1 MYRSTLTYFL
11 YHNYAHFV
19 GLFSYACV
27 SFDVCISHRIRVQR
41 WWCACCSVLQCV
53 AVCCSVLQCVAEVVV
68 CVYQMS
74 RVIVLQCV
82 AVWQCVGVCCNVLQ
96 CVAVCCRGG
105 GVRVSNVSCHCVAV
119 FCSVLQCFAVCCS
132 ALQCVAVCCRG
143 GGVRE

>member
-74 RVIVLQCV
+74 RVS
-82 AVWQCVGVCCNVLQ
+82 VLQ
-96 CVAVCCRGG
+96 CVAVCCS
-105 GVRVSNVSCHCVAV
+105 VSECVAMC
-119 FCSVLQCFAVCCS
+119 CSVLQCVAVCCS